1 MEVGNRDVYAKT
13 WVMKSTLDGC
23 SGEDEDG
30 YHENGCLFWV
40 GIWERA
46 ARKVRRGWVVARELL
61 EKEG

>member
-1 MEVGNRDVYAKT
+1 
-13 WVMKSTLDGC
+13 MKSTPEGC

-46 ARKVRRGWVVARELL
+46 ARKVRRGWVVAREVL
-61 EKEG
+61 EKELGKEV

>member
-13 WVMKSTLDGC
+13 WVMKSTLEGC
-23 SGEDEDG
+23 SREDKDG